1 MLKWVESQRA
11 ELARDPP
18 GSGSD
23 RVGFARY
30 KNRPS
35 QATNLQHLALASPP
49 LPHFPHL
56 RLRLRL
62 AAGDRR
68 RSPEAGHR
76 AGEIPPSPPP
86 PLPRPPR
93 APARPLRASGP
104 LPLYPREFLACDA
117 AGGARA
123 GGGRRRRR
131 GKSGA
136 RAAAAAV
143 AGLIQRFFFL
153 LFVWI
158 GSENFFEGD
167 ASASKFVFSRWDA
180 CHTEANCSWF
190 YYWCL
195 VSFGCNVICG
205 RMAWNLPQIHCWFA
219 GFF

>member
-1 MLKWVESQRA
+1 MSRVPTSRTGSWS
-11 ELARDPP
+11 ARV
-18 GSGSD
+18 
-23 RVGFARY
+23 RL
-30 KNRPS
+30 RPS
-35 QATNLQHLALASPP
+35 RVRSIQEPTEPSHKSATLGLASPP

-76 AGEIPPSPPP
+76 AGEIPPSPP

-143 AGLIQRFFFL
+143 AGLIQRFFFFCY
-153 LFVWI
+153 LFGLVRKI
-158 GSENFFEGD
+158 FLRATRPLRNSFFPGE
-167 ASASKFVFSRWDA
+167 
-180 CHTEANCSWF
+180 T
-190 YYWCL
+190 L
-195 VSFGCNVICG
+195 VT
-205 RMAWNLPQIHCWFA
+205 RKQIA
-219 GFF
+219 RGFITGA